1 VWLEIP
7 ISFPYSKIILPTK
20 DEERERTIKG
30 AVHFF
35 PTIAFHTPGTDT
47 VGKDGGS
54 TMIPVALLRQTN
66 KRLSKR
72 VHSVAALP
80 PCGVEEQLE
89 GLSPEGR
96 AAEEEGE
103 EDDGKTTAVVSCP
116 I

>member
-1 VWLEIP
+1 
-7 ISFPYSKIILPTK
+7 
-20 DEERERTIKG
+20 
-30 AVHFF
+30 
-35 PTIAFHTPGTDT
+35 
-47 VGKDGGS
+47 
-54 TMIPVALLRQTN
+54 MIPVALLRQTN

-80 PCGVEEQLE
+80 PCGVEESRGQ
-89 GLSPEGR
+89 SGR